1 MTAAPVAASVAA
13 TPVAAASA
21 DAHMAFTAFAAPPV
35 AAILVATDSV
45 ASAFLEAAPIVRV
58 TM

>member
-1 MTAAPVAASVAA
+1 VAAA

-21 DAHMAFTAFAAPPV
+21 DAHMASIAVAAPSV